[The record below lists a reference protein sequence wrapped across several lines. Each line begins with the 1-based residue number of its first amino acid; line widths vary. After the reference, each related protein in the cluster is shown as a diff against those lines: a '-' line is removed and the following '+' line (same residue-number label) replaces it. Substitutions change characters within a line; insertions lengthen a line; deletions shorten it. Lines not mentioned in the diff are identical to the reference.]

1 MLISWN
7 IRLPLTPDIFFTWLL
22 DTFKHDRY
30 VMAAAEVWCNSV
42 NPQVS
47 SQETWAFGQNS
58 LAKYSLLQLKVIL
71 HMGYHLTLNP
81 QKLPRFLQFSAADE
95 CFTCTD
101 RTSQCVQGML
111 CSLFSRGGI

>member
-58 LAKYSLLQLKVIL
+58 LAKYRLLQLKVIL
-71 HMGYHLTLNP
+71 HMG
-81 QKLPRFLQFSAADE
+81 
-95 CFTCTD
+95 
-101 RTSQCVQGML
+101 
-111 CSLFSRGGI
+111 II